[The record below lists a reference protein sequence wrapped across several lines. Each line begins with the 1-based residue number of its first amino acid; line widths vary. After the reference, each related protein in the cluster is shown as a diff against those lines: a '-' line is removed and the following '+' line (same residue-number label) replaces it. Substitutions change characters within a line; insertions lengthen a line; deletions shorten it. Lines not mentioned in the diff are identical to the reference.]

1 METGT
6 EVSAIPEAHTNMGA
20 HGGVGQQGSTLPFL
34 SIGTGSMVDVALL
47 TCTEHTSTYHPLV
60 FVAVPLDMSSCE
72 YFKLGKHWCML
83 LIML

>member
-60 FVAVPLDMSSCE
+60 FVAVPLDMSSCRYE
-72 YFKLGKHWCML
+72 CVLMRL
-83 LIML
+83 LYE